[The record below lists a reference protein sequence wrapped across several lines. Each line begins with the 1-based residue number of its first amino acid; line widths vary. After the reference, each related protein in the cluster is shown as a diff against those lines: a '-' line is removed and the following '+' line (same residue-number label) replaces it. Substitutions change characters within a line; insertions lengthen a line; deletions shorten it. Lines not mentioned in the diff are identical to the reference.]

1 MDQDPPDGDRDERL
15 LQHYI
20 ALLSDGEPVNRWKAA
35 AALGR
40 LADARAVDALVA
52 ALRDDDWRVREKSAW
67 ALGRIGDPRAVRPLR
82 ALLRGDYEI
91 VAEIAL
97 EAIRTITEGAPPP
110 LR

>member
-1 MDQDPPDGDRDERL
+1 MDQDHPASDREERK
-15 LQHYI
+15 LQHFI
-20 ALLSDGEPVNRWKAA
+20 SLLSGGEPVHRWKAA

-40 LADARAVDALVA
+40 LADARAVDPLIA
-52 ALRDDDWRVREKSAW
+52 ALQDDDWRVREKAAW

-82 ALLRGDYEI
+82 TLLRGDYEV

>member
-1 MDQDPPDGDRDERL
+1 MNHEVPDDNSDERR

-20 ALLSDGEPVNRWKAA
+20 ALLDGGEPVDRWKAA

-40 LADARAVDALVA
+40 MADARAVDPLIA
-52 ALRDDDWRVREKSAW
+52 ALQDDDWRVREKAAW

-82 ALLRGDYEI
+82 GLLRGDYEV
-91 VAEIAL
+91 VADIAL
-97 EAIRTITEGAPPP
+97 EAIRTITEGTPPP

>member
-1 MDQDPPDGDRDERL
+1 MDQDLSAGDREEQELR
-15 LQHYI
+15 HYL
-20 ALLSDGEPVNRWKAA
+20 ALLSDGEPVERWRAA

-40 LADARAVDALVA
+40 LADARGVDPLIA
-52 ALRDDDWRVREKSAW
+52 ALRDDDWRVREKAAW